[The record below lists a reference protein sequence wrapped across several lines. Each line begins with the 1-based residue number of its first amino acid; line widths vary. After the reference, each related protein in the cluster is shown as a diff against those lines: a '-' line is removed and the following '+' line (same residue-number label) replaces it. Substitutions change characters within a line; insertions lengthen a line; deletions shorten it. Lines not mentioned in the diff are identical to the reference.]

1 MRESRG
7 GENKHFSVCRKL
19 EHALTRDDPC
29 FLRLQYYL
37 STLFLTVESA
47 RQSIKMQVAALI

>member
-1 MRESRG
+1 MRDPRG

-37 STLFLTVESA
+37 FLTVESA